1 MTTNTQLNP
10 AIREPVLA
18 ATHSFLAGYVVNAL
32 ASGAMWRGI
41 NVTMGLSGGILSATA
56 SIIDSALRPVIG
68 MFFDANGESE
78 FFQWLTRTVIVFS
91 ILTVIPVPF
100 AAAGANA
107 GINIISSIVARMVVY
122 MISGFVEN
130 QVVMVN

>member
-1 MTTNTQLNP
+1 MSTALATNFELSP

-18 ATHSFLAGYVVNAL
+18 ATHSFLAGYVVNAI
-32 ASGAMWRGI
+32 AWRGI
-41 NVTMGLSGGILSATA
+41 NVSMGLAGRVSPSATA
-56 SIIDSALRPVIG
+56 SIIDSALRPIIG

-78 FFQWLTRTVIVFS
+78 IFQWLTRNVIVVS

-100 AAAGANA
+100 AAAGV
-107 GINIISSIVARMVVY
+107 GIDAASSIVARIAVY
-122 MISGFVEN
+122 VISGFVEN